1 MLGYIAKRFL
11 NFVVLVLIAS
21 TMGYLLASVAL
32 NPRGNYEAANPPI
45 PKESID
51 AVLNRGNVNDEVP
64 LATRYVKWA
73 GNVLQGD
80 FGEDLDQN
88 RVSEEFS
95 RRVWVSLRLLMLGT
109 LLGATIGV
117 IVGVVSAVRQYE
129 LFDRSSSLFA
139 YFILSTPVFLL
150 AILLKFLGIK
160 FNDAIGSTFF
170 FTQGE

>member
-1 MLGYIAKRFL
+1 MLGYIARRFL
-11 NFVVLVLIAS
+11 NFVLLVLIAS
-21 TMGYLLASVAL
+21 SLGYFLASVAL

-64 LATRYVKWA
+64 FTTRYVKWA

-88 RVSEEFS
+88 RVNEEFS

-117 IVGVVSAVRQYE
+117 IVGVVSA
-129 LFDRSSSLFA
+129 
-139 YFILSTPVFLL
+139 
-150 AILLKFLGIK
+150 
-160 FNDAIGSTFF
+160 
-170 FTQGE
+170 

>member
-1 MLGYIAKRFL
+1 M

-21 TMGYLLASVAL
+21 SMGYFLASVAL

-64 LATRYVKWA
+64 FTTRYVKWA

-88 RVSEEFS
+88 RVNEEFS
-95 RRVWVSLRLLMLGT
+95 RRVWVSLRLLMFGT

-129 LFDRSSSLFA
+129 FFDRSTSLFA

-170 FTQGE
+170 FTQGEYTPGYDGS